1 MGHLSSLEVDWKNF
15 TVFFFFF
22 QFFYSVN
29 AKSLQSCPMLCDPMD
44 CSLPGSSV
52 HGILQVRPLEWLA
65 VSSSWGSSQ
74 SMDRTCLLCLLHW
87 QAGSLPLVPLGK
99 PFIQWLLYNL
109 RHVFIEP
116 LHVCGSGAHSSTY
129 SFWWATLVRNCVLWD
144 SIGWNDRHI
153 Q

>member
-1 MGHLSSLEVDWKNF
+1 MNFWVYERPNESRLDSLHLRLALIKSMHASSVMSDSFWTLD
-15 TVFFFFF
+15 
-22 QFFYSVN
+22 YS
-29 AKSLQSCPMLCDPMD
+29 P
-44 CSLPGSSV
+44 PGSSV
-52 HGILQVRPLEWLA
+52 HGILQASVLEWLA
-65 VSSSWGSSQ
+65 ISSSWGSCQ

-99 PFIQWLLYNL
+99 PFIQWFLYNL

-116 LHVCGSGAHSSTY
+116 LHVCGSGADSSIY